1 MTSYYSVLQYIPDP
15 VRDERVNFGVLAFG
29 GGVVRRVFLSNW
41 ARVRNFAQSDV
52 AFLKRLVYEAGDWDE
67 AGIRRL
73 AGQWTGSIQITAPSA
88 SLLTPD
94 ELVLDASKRFL
105 IDSVPA
111 TLGYRPRATAIG
123 TARTWV
129 KEKLKERVGG
139 RWRALLRDEKYHLP
153 GAHKAYEFD
162 IAVGNGRPFFA
173 LQALSFEVPNTKPLE
188 KEIEATAWRVKEVHE
203 ASPGLPI
210 GVFTLPPDGAGNNR
224 FRLFRAAQQIFSD
237 LDVEVIGEE
246 RLPAWAS
253 ERVAAL
259 PEGV

>member
-41 ARVRNFAQSDV
+41 TRVRNFAQSDV
-52 AFLKRLVYEAGDWDE
+52 EFLKRLVHETGDWDE
-67 AGIRRL
+67 AAIRRL
-73 AGQWTGSIQITAPSA
+73 AEQWTGSIQITAPSA
-88 SLLTPD
+88 SLLAPD

-105 IDSVPA
+105 IDSVLT
-111 TLGYRPRATAIG
+111 TLGYRPRQTAVN

-153 GAHKAYEFD
+153 GTHKAYEFD

-188 KEIEATAWRVKEVHE
+188 KEIEATAWRVKEVHD

-210 GVFTLPPDGAGNNR
+210 GVFTFPPFGDENDR
-224 FRLFRAAQQIFSD
+224 SRLFEEAHQIFSD
-237 LDVEVIGEE
+237 LGVAVIGEPQ
-246 RLPAWAS
+246 LPAWAG
-253 ERVAAL
+253 EMVAAL